1 MDIMKINTLPEDMV
15 GEIYS
20 FLPSKFFNLCNKR
33 FWEINYKEKMTDR
46 YSPSYCRFLL
56 RHDYDFIFKEY
67 LVYNSPVFIQKK
79 KKIFYQNKVFP
90 RKIELIKYLSS
101 FVFDSQKCTVI
112 INKFMRTHRLVFKK
126 IKTRFN
132 KWTN

>member
-20 FLPSKFFNLCNKR
+20 FIPLKLFYLCDKK
-33 FWEINYKEKMTDR
+33 FWEINYKEKMTGR
-46 YSPSYCRFLL
+46 HIPSYCRFLL
-56 RHDYDFIFKEY
+56 RHDYNFIFNEY
-67 LVYNSPVFIQKK
+67 LACTYPVFIKEKK
-79 KKIFYQNKVFP
+79 CLYQNKVFP

>member
-20 FLPSKFFNLCNKR
+20 FLPLKFFYLCDKK
-33 FWEINYKEKMTDR
+33 FWKINYKEKMTNT
-46 YSPSYCRFLL
+46 YVPSYCRFML
-56 RHDYDFIFKEY
+56 RNDFDFIFKEY
-67 LVYNSPVFIQKK
+67 LDYAYPIFIKK
-79 KKIFYQNKVFP
+79 KKSLYQNKIFP
-90 RKIELIKYLSS
+90 RKIDLIKYLSS
-101 FVFDSQKCTVI
+101 FVFDSQKCTII
-112 INKFMRTHRLVFKK
+112 INKFMRIHGLVFKK